1 MGDYFDIPNEKTLKL
16 AAGGSMEM
24 TGGEPM
30 IDAID
35 GVNANSNSA
44 IEYTLTFTHR
54 TAPAQDSVV
63 LSIDA
68 QARLL
73 EEQGLSIEEIANA
86 LGIASTA
93 AQSDLGIPI
102 TITQSKMATA

>member
-1 MGDYFDIPNEKTLKL
+1 
-16 AAGGSMEM
+16 
-24 TGGEPM
+24 M

-35 GVNANSNSA
+35 GVNGNSNSA
-44 IEYTLTFTHR
+44 IEYTPTFTPR

-73 EEQGLSIEEIANA
+73 EEQGLSVEEIANA

-93 AQSDLGIPI
+93 ARSDLGIPI
-102 TITQSKMATA
+102 ASPQTKVATA